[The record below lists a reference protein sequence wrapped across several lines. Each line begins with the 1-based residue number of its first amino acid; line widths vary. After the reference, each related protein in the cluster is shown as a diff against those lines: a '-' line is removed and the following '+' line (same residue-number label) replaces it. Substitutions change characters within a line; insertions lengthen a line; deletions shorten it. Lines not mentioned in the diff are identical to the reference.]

1 MYSSADCISLIS
13 QLIFLL
19 PEPSFDYLV
28 ISDPTSPEIVS
39 DFEIYIYSNAR
50 YNYTHQV
57 SNQKEKTNN
66 MLEGSKAMMK
76 DPNFV
81 TDGSK
86 EEMLALREEIAVLRK
101 EFDQLFPT
109 LMVRCEKVE
118 EVREE
123 LDLLNGLK
131 SEVETLAGKV
141 KELEKYVQGGVK
153 LGELG
158 LEKSASDEVD
168 TSLEANIGGSRSEK
182 EKKVMEEVKAKST
195 RPLEGTKEVETK
207 SEVNNNM
214 EDGTAKSS
222 TASKT
227 NDDTVM
233 VYKKVKKAGVDVPVL
248 FEKRVEEVQA
258 ERSTTST
265 RPVDQKVEKTGVGA
279 SVETSVPA
287 KKDPVVLDFV
297 SVKPKIVKKRSK

>member
-1 MYSSADCISLIS
+1 M
-13 QLIFLL
+13 
-19 PEPSFDYLV
+19 

-39 DFEIYIYSNAR
+39 DFEIYIYSNAQ
-50 YNYTHQV
+50 YNYTPQV
-57 SNQKEKTNN
+57 SNQKEKNN

-86 EEMLALREEIAVLRK
+86 EEMVALREEIAVLRK

-109 LMVRCEKVE
+109 LMVRCEKVA

-131 SEVETLAGKV
+131 SEVKTLAGKV
-141 KELEKYVQGGVK
+141 KELEKYLQGGVK

-182 EKKVMEEVKAKST
+182 EKEVMEEVKAKST
-195 RPLEGTKEVETK
+195 RPLEGTKELETK

-214 EDGTAKSS
+214 EEGTAKTLSKSS

-227 NDDTVM
+227 NDDTN
-233 VYKKVKKAGVDVPVL
+233 KVKKAGVDASGDSSVL
-248 FEKRVEEVQA
+248 IKKRVKEVEA
-258 ERSTTST
+258 ERSSTST
-265 RPVDQKVEKTGVGA
+265 RPVDQKVEQTGVGA
-279 SVETSVPA
+279 SVETFLPTEE
-287 KKDPVVLDFV
+287 PVVLDFV